1 MGYLS
6 ENEFL
11 RSLILLSNNE
21 NRNVEIK
28 FSTVEKKISATRL
41 IKLSNEDY
49 ELLSIDGLT
58 HNEKISCKLIVILPN
73 GNIQYNPT
81 IINQYLKG
89 KL

>member
-1 MGYLS
+1 MAYLS

-11 RSLILLSNNE
+11 RSLISSSNNE

-28 FSTVEKKISATRL
+28 FSTVEKRISVTRL

-49 ELLSIDGLT
+49 ELLSAEGLNN
-58 HNEKISCKLIVILPN
+58 NERISCKLIVILPD
-73 GNIQYNPT
+73 GNIQFNPA
-81 IINQYLKG
+81 IINQYLEG